1 MHRRLT
7 DRRQTDSHQWKT
19 IKPQARAFLL
29 SKFSAEK
36 KQAKA
41 GSWEGCPL
49 PSAWQVVLIE
59 TPGLLFA
66 DRVRDRT

>member
-1 MHRRLT
+1 MSLACIHRRLT

-36 KQAKA
+36 SKPRLAVGKVVPF
-41 GSWEGCPL
+41 PL
-49 PSAWQVVLIE
+49 PGRW
-59 TPGLLFA
+59 F
-66 DRVRDRT
+66 